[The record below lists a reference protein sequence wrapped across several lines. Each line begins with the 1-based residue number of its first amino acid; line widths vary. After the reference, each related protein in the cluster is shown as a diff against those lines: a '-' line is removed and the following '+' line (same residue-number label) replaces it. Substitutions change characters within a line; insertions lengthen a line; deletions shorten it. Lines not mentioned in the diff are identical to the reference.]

1 MARRKKTEK
10 RELSHED
17 IPRNTRAT
25 AWRLLG
31 RMARQWWKLLLVAG
45 AALLSSA
52 SFTAIPL
59 AVGMGID
66 RLVDAI
72 RAFDGS
78 AGVVETAAGAL
89 GLPVLLV
96 AAAAL
101 FSSLMSYVQQYIIA
115 TVGEELTLSLRQDVS
130 AKLNRLPLSYFDGH
144 KTGDIMSRVTNDLEK
159 VSSVMQVGLMQL
171 ASSVFT
177 IALAAAAMVMLSPRL
192 FLVVLVS
199 LALSMT
205 ATGYVSALA
214 QRAYGGNMAA
224 MGALTGKV
232 EELYAGNRVVKVFNR
247 QAAMLEEAEAL
258 NEAQFRAQ
266 RRAQFADYAIY
277 PAIRVLG
284 QLGFIATAVLG
295 GGMALGGA
303 ITLGTVQAFLQYVN
317 QIAEPVTEASYVIT
331 SLQAAIAGAE
341 RVFALLDEEEERP
354 DAAGDASVIT
364 QGHVEFRHVRFGY
377 TPERTLIHDLNLEVR
392 PNEMVAIVGPT
403 GGGKTTLVNL
413 LMRFYEL
420 DGGSISIDG
429 QDITALPRGELR
441 RRIGMV
447 LQDAGLYRGEHRLRP
462 AGRHPGGDRGGGQ
475 GGLLRPLHPHP
486 APGVR
491 HPAFRGDHRRVPG
504 TDAASDHRPG
514 HAHRP
519 GHPGVGRGHLQ
530 RGYPNRGGDPE
541 GHGTFNG
548 GQDQLCHRP
557 PPVHHPQRG
566 SDPGGAGRRHR
577 GAGHPQG
584 TDGPERLLRLPLPQ
598 PVRGGVTGEGGPS
611 LAPGPALLPLLPFL

>member
-130 AKLNRLPLSYFDGH
+130 AKLNRLPLRYFDGH

-171 ASSVFT
+171 VSAVFT

-247 QAAMLEEAEAL
+247 QAAMLEEAEVL

-364 QGHVEFRHVRFGY
+364 QGHVEFRHARFGY

-420 DGGSISIDG
+420 DGGSISIAWLFEG
-429 QDITALPRGELR
+429 TIAENIAYGR
-441 RRIGMV
+441 
-447 LQDAGLYRGEHRLRP
+447 QDATREEIVAAARAACCDHFIRTLPQGYDTPLSGETTGVSQGQMQLLTIARAMLTDPAILVLDEATSSVDTRTEVEIQKAMARLMEGKTSFVIAHRLSTIRSADLILVVRDGDIVERGTHRELMARNGFYASLYRSQFE
-462 AGRHPGGDRGGGQ
+462 
-475 GGLLRPLHPHP
+475 
-486 APGVR
+486 
-491 HPAFRGDHRRVPG
+491 
-504 TDAASDHRPG
+504 AA
-514 HAHRP
+514 
-519 GHPGVGRGHLQ
+519 
-530 RGYPNRGGDPE
+530 
-541 GHGTFNG
+541 
-548 GQDQLCHRP
+548 
-557 PPVHHPQRG
+557 
-566 SDPGGAGRRHR
+566 
-577 GAGHPQG
+577 
-584 TDGPERLLRLPLPQ
+584 
-598 PVRGGVTGEGGPS
+598 
-611 LAPGPALLPLLPFL
+611 

>member
-25 AWRLLG
+25 ARRLLG
-31 RMARQWWKLLLVAG
+31 RMARQRGKLLLVAG

-130 AKLNRLPLSYFDGH
+130 AKLNRLPLRYFDGH

-171 ASSVFT
+171 VSSVFT

-447 LQDAGLYRGEHRLRP
+447 LQDAWLFEGTIAENIAYGRRDATREEIVAAARAACCDHFIRTLPQGYDTPLSGETTGVSQGQMQLLTIARAMLTDPAILVLDEATSSVDTRTEVEIQKAMARLMEGKTSFVIAHRLSTIRSADLILVVRDGDIVERGTHRELMARNGFYASLYRSQFE
-462 AGRHPGGDRGGGQ
+462 
-475 GGLLRPLHPHP
+475 
-486 APGVR
+486 
-491 HPAFRGDHRRVPG
+491 
-504 TDAASDHRPG
+504 AA
-514 HAHRP
+514 
-519 GHPGVGRGHLQ
+519 
-530 RGYPNRGGDPE
+530 
-541 GHGTFNG
+541 
-548 GQDQLCHRP
+548 
-557 PPVHHPQRG
+557 
-566 SDPGGAGRRHR
+566 
-577 GAGHPQG
+577 
-584 TDGPERLLRLPLPQ
+584 
-598 PVRGGVTGEGGPS
+598 
-611 LAPGPALLPLLPFL
+611 

>member
-25 AWRLLG
+25 ARRLLG

-130 AKLNRLPLSYFDGH
+130 AKLNRLPLRYFDGH

-171 ASSVFT
+171 VSSVFT

-284 QLGFIATAVLG
+284 QLGFIATAV
-295 GGMALGGA
+295 LGGA

-447 LQDAGLYRGEHRLRP
+447 LQDAWLFEGTIAENIAYGRRDATREEIVAAARAACCDHFIRTLPQGYDTPLSGETTGVSQGQMQLLTIARAMLTDPAILVLDEATSSVDTRTEVENQKAMARLMEGKTSFVIAHRLSTIRS
-462 AGRHPGGDRGGGQ
+462 ADLILVVRDGDIVERGARCRTVLFCN
-475 GGLLRPLHPHP
+475 GLLVLRYMCKNFIMIFCWIP
-486 APGVR
+486 
-491 HPAFRGDHRRVPG
+491 
-504 TDAASDHRPG
+504 
-514 HAHRP
+514 
-519 GHPGVGRGHLQ
+519 
-530 RGYPNRGGDPE
+530 
-541 GHGTFNG
+541 
-548 GQDQLCHRP
+548 
-557 PPVHHPQRG
+557 
-566 SDPGGAGRRHR
+566 
-577 GAGHPQG
+577 
-584 TDGPERLLRLPLPQ
+584 LRLTRSR
-598 PVRGGVTGEGGPS
+598 VSAEGAS
-611 LAPGPALLPLLPFL
+611 FS

>member
-25 AWRLLG
+25 AGGCWAG
-31 RMARQWWKLLLVAG
+31 WPRQWWKLLLVAG

-59 AVGMGID
+59 AVGMASTGWWTPSGP
-66 RLVDAI
+66 L
-72 RAFDGS
+72 DGS
-78 AGVVETAAGAL
+78 RGVVETAAGAL

-130 AKLNRLPLSYFDGH
+130 AKLNRLPLRYFDGH

-171 ASSVFT
+171 VSSVFT

-295 GGMALGGA
+295 GGMAPGRGYHP
-303 ITLGTVQAFLQYVN
+303 GHC
-317 QIAEPVTEASYVIT
+317 
-331 SLQAAIAGAE
+331 AGL
-341 RVFALLDEEEERP
+341 FAVCQP
-354 DAAGDASVIT
+354 DRRAGDR
-364 QGHVEFRHVRFGY
+364 GLLCHHLPPGRHR
-377 TPERTLIHDLNLEVR
+377 
-392 PNEMVAIVGPT
+392 
-403 GGGKTTLVNL
+403 GG
-413 LMRFYEL
+413 R
-420 DGGSISIDG
+420 
-429 QDITALPRGELR
+429 
-441 RRIGMV
+441 
-447 LQDAGLYRGEHRLRP
+447 AGVRP
-462 AGRHPGGDRGGGQ
+462 AGRGGG
-475 GGLLRPLHPHP
+475 
-486 APGVR
+486 
-491 HPAFRGDHRRVPG
+491 
-504 TDAASDHRPG
+504 AARC
-514 HAHRP
+514 
-519 GHPGVGRGHLQ
+519 GRGCLRDHAGP
-530 RGYPNRGGDPE
+530 RGVSP
-541 GHGTFNG
+541 
-548 GQDQLCHRP
+548 C
-557 PPVHHPQRG
+557 
-566 SDPGGAGRRHR
+566 A
-577 GAGHPQG
+577 
-584 TDGPERLLRLPLPQ
+584 LRLHT
-598 PVRGGVTGEGGPS
+598 RS
-611 LAPGPALLPLLPFL
+611 AP

>member
-25 AWRLLG
+25 ARRLLG

-130 AKLNRLPLSYFDGH
+130 AKLNRLPLRYFDGH

-159 VSSVMQVGLMQL
+159 VS
-171 ASSVFT
+171 
-177 IALAAAAMVMLSPRL
+177 
-192 FLVVLVS
+192 
-199 LALSMT
+199 
-205 ATGYVSALA
+205 
-214 QRAYGGNMAA
+214 
-224 MGALTGKV
+224 
-232 EELYAGNRVVKVFNR
+232 
-247 QAAMLEEAEAL
+247 
-258 NEAQFRAQ
+258 
-266 RRAQFADYAIY
+266 
-277 PAIRVLG
+277 
-284 QLGFIATAVLG
+284 
-295 GGMALGGA
+295 
-303 ITLGTVQAFLQYVN
+303 
-317 QIAEPVTEASYVIT
+317 
-331 SLQAAIAGAE
+331 
-341 RVFALLDEEEERP
+341 
-354 DAAGDASVIT
+354 SVIT

-447 LQDAGLYRGEHRLRP
+447 LQDAWLFEGTIAENIAYGRRDATREEIVAAARAACCDHFIRTLPQGYDTPLSGETTGVSQGQMQLLTIARAMLTDPAILVLDEATSSVDTRTEVEIQKAMARLMEGKTSFVIAHRLSTIRSADLILVVRDGDIVERGTHRELMARNGFYASLYRSQFE
-462 AGRHPGGDRGGGQ
+462 
-475 GGLLRPLHPHP
+475 
-486 APGVR
+486 
-491 HPAFRGDHRRVPG
+491 
-504 TDAASDHRPG
+504 AA
-514 HAHRP
+514 
-519 GHPGVGRGHLQ
+519 
-530 RGYPNRGGDPE
+530 
-541 GHGTFNG
+541 
-548 GQDQLCHRP
+548 
-557 PPVHHPQRG
+557 
-566 SDPGGAGRRHR
+566 
-577 GAGHPQG
+577 
-584 TDGPERLLRLPLPQ
+584 
-598 PVRGGVTGEGGPS
+598 
-611 LAPGPALLPLLPFL
+611 